1 MSSELR
7 SLEERSRSVVWRYGT
22 NAKFTLCRCCRL
34 FSKRGQAPNC
44 IFVSFTSVLQHDKLH
59 KLYTI
64 HQDCIGAKNRPQQLQ
79 LKHPAEDKK
88 HSSHHFPNPLCLEI
102 IVTGYVSLFFSSAVI
117 WNLASRHC
125 FGRTSPLKW
134 VPVHSHAK
142 KKGCRCDR
150 LHQGVGKRMC
160 RTCKKEKKKPQTN
173 WAHKVSAYTTE
184 WSVRT
189 RLVFHSHPC
198 RIMWVKASE
207 KWKMNECC
215 TRLCLLSGLVSLWFC
230 AAHTENEMQSG
241 NIRVMLRSP
250 TESDVQHLSG
260 RPRDEWHSLFCF
272 VISGFGRG
280 WKQPVCHHMGP
291 QHKCVLLLID
301 ICHYW
306 THNKLH
312 STALEI
318 IPTITF

>member
-34 FSKRGQAPNC
+34 FSNRGQAPNC
-44 IFVSFTSVLQHDKLH
+44 IFVSFTSVLQHDELH

-88 HSSHHFPNPLCLEI
+88 TQFTSFSKPFVSWNHRHRLRLSFLLLSCYLKPRLS
-102 IVTGYVSLFFSSAVI
+102 SLFWANQPF
-117 WNLASRHC
+117 
-125 FGRTSPLKW
+125 KW

-184 WSVRT
+184 WGVRT

-280 WKQPVCHHMGP
+280 WKQPVCHHAGP

>member
-34 FSKRGQAPNC
+34 FSNRGQAPNC

-173 WAHKVSAYTTE
+173 WAHEVSAYTTE
-184 WSVRT
+184 WGVRT

-207 KWKMNECC
+207 NGKWMNAAYAFVCC
-215 TRLCLLSGLVSLWFC
+215 QDSYLHGSVRHIQRTKCSQVTFVSCCGVRLSRMFSICRGGR
-230 AAHTENEMQSG
+230 EMNG
-241 NIRVMLRSP
+241 IL
-250 TESDVQHLSG
+250 
-260 RPRDEWHSLFCF
+260 CF
-272 VISGFGRG
+272 VLWYQGLDEAGNNQSVTTRA
-280 WKQPVCHHMGP
+280 
-291 QHKCVLLLID
+291 L
-301 ICHYW
+301 
-306 THNKLH
+306 
-312 STALEI
+312 STNV
-318 IPTITF
+318 FYY

>member
-34 FSKRGQAPNC
+34 FSNRGQAPNC
-44 IFVSFTSVLQHDKLH
+44 IFVSFTSVLQHDELH

-88 HSSHHFPNPLCLEI
+88 TQFTSFSKPFVSWNHRHRLRLSFLLLSCYLKPRLS
-102 IVTGYVSLFFSSAVI
+102 SLFWANQPF
-117 WNLASRHC
+117 
-125 FGRTSPLKW
+125 KW

-173 WAHKVSAYTTE
+173 WAHEVSAYTTE

-207 KWKMNECC
+207 NGKWMNAAYAFVCC
-215 TRLCLLSGLVSLWFC
+215 QDSYLHGSVRHIQRTKCSQVTFVSCCGVRLSRMFSICRGGR
-230 AAHTENEMQSG
+230 EMNG
-241 NIRVMLRSP
+241 IL
-250 TESDVQHLSG
+250 
-260 RPRDEWHSLFCF
+260 CF
-272 VISGFGRG
+272 V
-280 WKQPVCHHMGP
+280 
-291 QHKCVLLLID
+291 L
-301 ICHYW
+301 
-306 THNKLH
+306 
-312 STALEI
+312 
-318 IPTITF
+318 

>member
-79 LKHPAEDKK
+79 LKQSAEDKK

-134 VPVHSHAK
+134 VPVLSHAK
-142 KKGCRCDR
+142 KKRAAGATDCIKAS
-150 LHQGVGKRMC
+150 GKEC
-160 RTCKKEKKKPQTN
+160 AELAKKKKETP
-173 WAHKVSAYTTE
+173 
-184 WSVRT
+184 
-189 RLVFHSHPC
+189 
-198 RIMWVKASE
+198 
-207 KWKMNECC
+207 
-215 TRLCLLSGLVSLWFC
+215 
-230 AAHTENEMQSG
+230 
-241 NIRVMLRSP
+241 
-250 TESDVQHLSG
+250 
-260 RPRDEWHSLFCF
+260 
-272 VISGFGRG
+272 
-280 WKQPVCHHMGP
+280 
-291 QHKCVLLLID
+291 
-301 ICHYW
+301 
-306 THNKLH
+306 NKL
-312 STALEI
+312 STWSKCLYDRMKCENSACF
-318 IPTITF
+318 PFTPVSDYVG